1 MAATF
6 HFVSLKCIKQQ
17 EVGADEIRI
26 LIGSKQVF
34 PAPPEKYIKMRKGD
48 SWVNGEAPVAQSL
61 LEDLL
66 LPDKAMDISGYYQVE
81 ALTEAPISATG
92 AVIQV
97 IEVDEPW
104 TKNDVIGKLLV
115 SDVPSSTVQTR
126 SVVCSSRASNSGDS
140 KIAQAVSG
148 SKERSDATYSFT
160 GKAYSLKSL
169 SSILFFSANFAFFS
183 SDLSI

>member
-6 HFVSLKCIKQQ
+6 HFLSLKCIKQQ
-17 EVGADEIRI
+17 EVGDDEIRI
-26 LIGSKQVF
+26 LIGGKQVF
-34 PAPPEKYIKMRKGD
+34 PALPEKYIKMRKGD
-48 SWVNGEAPVAQSL
+48 SWVNGEAPIDQPL

-115 SDVPSSTVQTR
+115 SDVPTSTVQTR
-126 SVVCSSRASNSGDS
+126 MLTGAGAKYEIQWIVTSN
-140 KIAQAVSG
+140 
-148 SKERSDATYSFT
+148 EDAIPEAEAKTNPT
-160 GKAYSLKSL
+160 PAPWE
-169 SSILFFSANFAFFS
+169 NE
-183 SDLSI
+183 